1 MSPPLPS
8 KGLSWILWF
17 AATGVI
23 AAGALGAGLLVSH
36 DPSIAPMHRRDPML
50 IAPMVGVSDT
60 CIQLPEQP
68 PNSTLEQT
76 CTGPHGSAGALLEA
90 SLQRLDAPWLKG
102 FSLGY
107 TLPVPL
113 MQLFRQDGESWVV
126 DDARIQR
133 VARTIRDSE
142 RPLILYFFSTHF
154 SSHSALEK
162 TLARD
167 PANIA
172 QSPSGSLPEDS
183 YYGAPIYNW
192 SLASTDNSIT
202 RYRALAF
209 KALADEICKMPAKDM
224 EKIKGI
230 TMLGE
235 LHQLFPAFETGM
247 GFSETYAVTD
257 YSPLSISGFQNF
269 LRARFVSVEKLNRV
283 LNTHYTA
290 FNAITPP
297 AKNIRKEALKRYE
310 EHIDSFAH
318 GTFPV
323 SGWLYAP
330 PAAAPRI
337 HVYVNGKHVGL
348 TTAHLT
354 RRDVLEAKPAFG
366 HANTGWRLD
375 VDFRRMQPG
384 LHGIDVYAELTPNRL
399 THLGHRQIAV
409 MDRQQRPPLQQLQ
422 RPLPPSHKAGPDV
435 EAAIDQPLDQA
446 SLFYNPLVP
455 LWHEFRELQIVA
467 YLRHFDRTLRESCL
481 SSIPRYTHQLMP
493 HSNPS
498 WDANKFAVDASLAN
512 LLPLRTGVSLYGEA
526 SYGASFHQWLRR
538 TTHSGYGI
546 TEFHPLM
553 PMTSKEL
560 QEVFSAHATQGAS
573 FLSFFLEPYWDNQAV
588 ERSPNLFS
596 FDPRNTAFGS
606 NALYEAMR
614 AHPTLSKP
622 LQ

>member
-1 MSPPLPS
+1 MPPPFSS
-8 KGLSWILWF
+8 KGLPWILWL
-17 AATGVI
+17 AASAV
-23 AAGALGAGLLVSH
+23 LGAGAVGVALLVSH
-36 DPSIAPMHRRDPML
+36 DPSMAPMHRNGRML
-50 IAPMVGVSDT
+50 LAPMVGVSDT
-60 CIQLPEQP
+60 CIQLPEQTSGAP
-68 PNSTLEQT
+68 LEQA
-76 CTGPHGSAGALLEA
+76 CTGPHGSAAALLEA
-90 SLQRLDAPWLKG
+90 TLQRLDATWLK
-102 FSLGY
+102 SYSIGY

-113 MQLFRQDGESWVV
+113 MQLFRREGASWVI
-126 DDARIQR
+126 DPARVQR

-172 QSPSGSLPEDS
+172 QSHGGALPEDS

-192 SLASTDNSIT
+192 SVASTDNGIT
-202 RYRALAF
+202 RYRTLAF
-209 KALADEICKMPAKDM
+209 EALTDEICKMPARDL

-230 TMLGE
+230 TILGE

-247 GFSETYAVTD
+247 GFSGAYAVTD
-257 YSPLSISGFQNF
+257 YSPQSISGFQSF
-269 LRARFVSVEKLNRV
+269 LRDRFVSVEKLNHV
-283 LNTHYTA
+283 LNTRYTA
-290 FNAITPP
+290 FDAVAPP
-297 AKNIRKEALKRYE
+297 AKNVRKDALKQYE

-330 PAAAPRI
+330 QTKAPRI
-337 HVYVNGKHVGL
+337 HVYVNGKHAGT

-384 LHGIDVYAELTPNRL
+384 LHGIDIYAELTPNRL

-409 MDRQQRPPLQQLQ
+409 MDREQRTPLQQLQ
-422 RPLPPSHKAGPDV
+422 HPLPRSYEAGPDI

-455 LWHEFRELQIVA
+455 LWHEFRELQIVT
-467 YLRHFDRTLRESCL
+467 YLRHFDRTLQDSCL
-481 SSIPRYTHQLMP
+481 GSIPRYTHQLLP
-493 HSNPS
+493 YSNPS

-526 SYGASFHQWLRR
+526 SYGPSFHQWLRR

-560 QEVFSAHATQGAS
+560 QKVFSAHALRGAS

-588 ERSPNLFS
+588 ERSPNIFS

-614 AHPTLSKP
+614 ARPTLSKP
-622 LQ
+622 TQ